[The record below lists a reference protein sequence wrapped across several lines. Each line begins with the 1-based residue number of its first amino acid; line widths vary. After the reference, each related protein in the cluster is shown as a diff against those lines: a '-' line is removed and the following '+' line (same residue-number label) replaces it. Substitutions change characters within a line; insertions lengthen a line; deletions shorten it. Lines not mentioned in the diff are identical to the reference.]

1 MTESK
6 KDWEL
11 TLEQELW
18 GWLLPHSERRV
29 LTPEAAAS
37 ALTRL
42 SGRPDHLALLRR
54 ASFLTRERA
63 SLTKFVFDLL
73 PAFARALPSQTLV
86 EERTWEGG
94 FHGRL
99 NIPATMALH
108 NAGQPTRFVTRA
120 RRRDFAL
127 DENVFVVGVC
137 VGLLQM
143 LRRLSAE
150 TESCADWL
158 DGAQGLADALERL
171 LLTTVLKEIPQA
183 PIEARHRQAAKG
195 SRHGAARAAVPLWD
209 SLQDALGFSAPE
221 RLAALLAKG
230 ALWPIREAKRFELAV
245 LARLGAQLVAWA
257 GKRPGWSV
265 EQRIIKS
272 DRDAVLK
279 LSGPEGQTLS
289 LLYDQGQ
296 AELSWRVE
304 ALRAYLGASSRPRPD
319 ISVLIE
325 RPGRPK
331 RGVLIEVKH
340 SDNADYI
347 KAGFAEAIV
356 YREEYDA
363 LFSEEKDWPK
373 TILVT
378 SHALLA
384 DPRAEDE
391 VIAVDW
397 RRWVPE
403 SVLEG
408 IVSGL

>member
-1 MTESK
+1 MTTPST
-6 KDWEL
+6 DWEL
-11 TLEQELW
+11 ALEKELW
-18 GWLLPHSERRV
+18 GWLLPSSERRV
-29 LTPEAAAS
+29 LTPEGAAS
-37 ALTRL
+37 ALARL

-54 ASFLTRERA
+54 ASFLTKERER
-63 SLTKFVFDLL
+63 LGEFVFDCL
-73 PAFARALPSQTLV
+73 PALVRALPSQTLV

-108 NAGQPTRFVTRA
+108 NAGQRTRFVTRA

-127 DENVFVVGVC
+127 EENVFVVGVC
-137 VGLLQM
+137 VGLLGL
-143 LRRLSAE
+143 LRRLTDEPQAKG
-150 TESCADWL
+150 TWL
-158 DGAQGLADALERL
+158 DGALGLADALDRC
-171 LLTTVLKEIPQA
+171 LLTTVLKEIPHEA
-183 PIEARHRQAAKG
+183 IETRHRQAASG
-195 SRHGAARAAVPLWD
+195 ARHPAYRAAVTLWD

-221 RLAALLAKG
+221 RISALLAEG
-230 ALWPIREAKRFELAV
+230 ALWPIKLPKRFELAV

-257 GKRPGWSV
+257 GRRAGWSV
-265 EQRIIKS
+265 EQRIIQA
-272 DRDAVLK
+272 DRDEVLK

-296 AELSWRVE
+296 PGPSWRVE
-304 ALRAYLGASSRPRPD
+304 ALKAYLGAASRPRPD
-319 ISVLIE
+319 ISVIIE

-331 RGVLIEVKH
+331 RGVLIEVKL
-340 SDNADYI
+340 SDNPDYI

-356 YREEYDA
+356 YREENQA
-363 LFSEEKDWPK
+363 LFTDERDWPQ

-378 SHALLA
+378 SRALLSEPRRD
-384 DPRAEDE
+384 DP

-403 SVLEG
+403 AVLEG